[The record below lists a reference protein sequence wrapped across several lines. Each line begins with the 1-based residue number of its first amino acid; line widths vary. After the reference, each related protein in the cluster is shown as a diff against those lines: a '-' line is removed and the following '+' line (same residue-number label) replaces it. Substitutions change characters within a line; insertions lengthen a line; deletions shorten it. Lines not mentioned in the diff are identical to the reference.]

1 MELKQIIE
9 SECVWPCL
17 GSGIAGAA
25 LYRIVSSSL
34 WPNRHKTYTWW
45 FGFRNHR
52 KFGECCKTDIV
63 LNRNGYSLGFS
74 NARKCA
80 LWVSYVISK
89 HSVGVDV
96 DRGNIFYPD
105 PDIPEP
111 YRVKPE
117 DFRNT
122 GYDKGHLA
130 PSGAIDY
137 SLKSNAETFAMS
149 NIALQHPKL
158 NRQAWAALEAMVR
171 GWTHTKGKLAVVT
184 GPLYSKR
191 SRRINDIPLPAGFY
205 KVIYSFRHKN
215 FIAFVLPNN
224 DIKAGDLWN
233 YAMSAEAAERETG
246 YKFFPKLGKK
256 KQRKKAELDLS
267 WWKVR

>member
-1 MELKQIIE
+1 
-9 SECVWPCL
+9 
-17 GSGIAGAA
+17 
-25 LYRIVSSSL
+25 
-34 WPNRHKTYTWW
+34 
-45 FGFRNHR
+45 
-52 KFGECCKTDIV
+52 
-63 LNRNGYSLGFS
+63 
-74 NARKCA
+74 
-80 LWVSYVISK
+80 
-89 HSVGVDV
+89 
-96 DRGNIFYPD
+96 
-105 PDIPEP
+105 
-111 YRVKPE
+111 
-117 DFRNT
+117 
-122 GYDKGHLA
+122 
-130 PSGAIDY
+130 
-137 SLKSNAETFAMS
+137 LKSNAETFAMS

-191 SRRINDIPLPAGFY
+191 PRRINDIPLPAGFY